1 MARQEAEA
9 LVEHLT
15 LHLHESQQC
24 NLEKEGEIERLE
36 AREAQLLEEV
46 REVETRWA
54 EGVAH
59 LQEELQLIED
69 QHQKHLDQLMDTAVH
84 KGYDDI
90 VKQVITNGADVEAIS
105 TRDDS
110 GRRPLHSAA
119 ARGHAEVTQV
129 LLQEGAD
136 LRAKDNYGDEVIHIA
151 SQAGHAEVVDRV
163 LDADA
168 HRLYAR
174 NGRGWTAAQLAAAGG
189 HIEVLEVLLRRG
201 QSLDATF
208 SDGKTLLHYT
218 AANHRLRASE
228 WLLTHNL
235 TRPKLPTWR
244 SILDLKYAHIFLASC
259 LVLSRWFCL
268 NSLMW
273 NVISSWPVKTS
284 WERVHRWWQASSQDN
299 HLRLPEVSQTQPTQ
313 QEAMALQ
320 QRRRTAT
327 QRSIMQQGK
336 QETQQGK
343 QETQQRK
350 QETQQRKQ
358 ETQQGKQETQQGKQE
373 TQQGKQETQQRKQET
388 QQRKQETQQG
398 KQETQQGK
406 QETQQRKQETQTG
419 TQQQQEPQQ
428 AREKQTPRGKRPHTA
443 GPSIPHDNKRQ
454 RVQVT
459 PRGLPNLGNTCY
471 MNSIL
476 QCLYHTRQLTLYLSQ
491 GTPRDEVNLGKVTR
505 AYQRLLQ
512 ALTSGT
518 GIHAAVSQVKVTA
531 GQLDDLFEG
540 NEQRE
545 AHDFLAM
552 MVQWLND
559 EAPPAV
565 TATVRCGEAVDERS
579 VISALFHG
587 DHRSHITCQRSGKVI
602 CEVVEPFSNLSLA
615 VSKPSRCQLT
625 ELLRNY
631 YREQEILWECGE
643 CGSEHQCSQDIT
655 ISRLPQHLILH
666 LSRYNR
672 DNPRA
677 KTEVVFPADSLNLEE
692 FVTSSEDRGRL
703 YQLYGV
709 CTHRGTMAAGHYTA
723 FCRSW
728 SPPEG
733 RWFHFDDDRVELV
746 TIKKVLAQNKAH
758 ILFYK
763 MK

>member
-299 HLRLPEVSQTQPTQ
+299 HLRLP
-313 QEAMALQ
+313 
-320 QRRRTAT
+320 
-327 QRSIMQQGK
+327 
-336 QETQQGK
+336 
-343 QETQQRK
+343 
-350 QETQQRKQ
+350 
-358 ETQQGKQETQQGKQE
+358 
-373 TQQGKQETQQRKQET
+373 
-388 QQRKQETQQG
+388 
-398 KQETQQGK
+398 
-406 QETQQRKQETQTG
+406 
-419 TQQQQEPQQ
+419 
-428 AREKQTPRGKRPHTA
+428 
-443 GPSIPHDNKRQ
+443 
-454 RVQVT
+454 VT